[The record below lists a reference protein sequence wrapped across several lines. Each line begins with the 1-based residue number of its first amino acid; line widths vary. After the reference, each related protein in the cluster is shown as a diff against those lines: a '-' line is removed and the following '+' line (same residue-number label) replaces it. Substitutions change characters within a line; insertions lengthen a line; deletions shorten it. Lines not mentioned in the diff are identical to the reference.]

1 MADFDQ
7 FSDVFDENEDSI
19 SRRVFADA
27 DEDIDRRPG
36 EMFHDITIP
45 VVQEMARLWSAVN
58 TVAAVTFIPW
68 SSGVYLDYKG
78 SYEIGLDRR
87 EGSAS
92 NGELTFVGD
101 LATDIPANTIVR
113 TLAYNAGDPVYEFR
127 TTVNE
132 KVGMELPADTEP
144 SGAHKPN
151 AANGGTSTGPSAP
164 VEYKYS
170 WVGRGGESMCSV
182 ASDSFTPTVDASVL
196 VSNIRTG
203 PYGTTARNIYRK
215 ADGET
220 DFTLVH
226 TIDNNSDTTWND
238 DGAISDPDVVEPLIN
253 TTDRAFVPAESM
265 VTGVPTNVGAES
277 VISMAQPIQGIYNVF
292 NESPFKGAQDT
303 EDDDAYRERLVKA
316 ASMWQG
322 QGNIDD
328 YRRWSAMNE
337 NVEDALVLVPG
348 DSYKDD
354 AGVDQVVDSSNV
366 RVILLGPDNTS
377 VAPSVVEE
385 VQERLDPGS
394 EGKGYG
400 YAPIGAIVTVSA
412 VKEVVFEVHFD
423 VYFNPGYSLDGD
435 GETSPSRSLLDE
447 SINGYFRGLPAGG
460 DVIWAEV
467 LAALVTVP
475 GVINVKDLELT
486 YNSMTTGAG
495 LDVEI
500 DATEVPVLAAG
511 GVAPDDKTAR
521 TTRT

>member
-27 DEDIDRRPG
+27 DEDIDQRPG

-68 SSGVYLDYKG
+68 STGVYLDYKG

-87 EGSAS
+87 EATAS

-101 LATDIPANTIVR
+101 LSTDIPSSTIVR
-113 TLAYNAGDPVYEFR
+113 TLAYNAGDSIYDFR

-132 KVGMELPADTEP
+132 KIGMELPADTEP
-144 SGAHKPN
+144 SRAHKPN
-151 AANGGTSTGPSAP
+151 VANGGTSTGPSAP

-215 ADGET
+215 ADAET
-220 DFTLVH
+220 EFTLVH

-238 DGAISDPDVVEPLIN
+238 DGAISDPNVVEPLVN
-253 TTDRAFVPAESM
+253 TTDRVSVAAESM
-265 VTGVPTNVGAES
+265 QTGVLTNVGAES
-277 VISMAQPIQGIYNVF
+277 VISMAEPIQGVYNVL
-292 NESPFKGAQDT
+292 NESSFKGAQDA

-322 QGNIDD
+322 QGNVDD

-337 NVEDALVLVPG
+337 NVDDALVLVPG
-348 DSYKDD
+348 DSYKDE
-354 AGVDQVVDSSNV
+354 AGVDQVVPSSNV

-377 VAPSVVEE
+377 VAPVDVEE

-400 YAPIGAIVTVSA
+400 YAPIGAIVTAVA
-412 VKEVVFEVHFD
+412 VKEIVFEVRFD
-423 VYFNPGYSLDGD
+423 VYFDPGYSLDGD
-435 GETSPSRSLLDE
+435 GETSPSRLLLE
-447 SINGYFRGLPAGG
+447 EAINGYFRSLPAGG

-467 LAALVTVP
+467 LASLVTVP
-475 GVINVKDLELT
+475 GVVNVKSLELVCDG
-486 YNSMTTGAG
+486 NTTSAG
-495 LDVEI
+495 VDVEI
-500 DATEVPVLAAG
+500 DPTEVPVLAAG
-511 GVAPDDKTAR
+511 GVVADDKTVR
-521 TTRT
+521 TVRA